1 MQKQK
6 QAILRIP
13 TAISTPLSEHFKAA
27 HSAVTYQGWGEAE
40 GKRIDYFMVSMT
52 GLRVNSYDVLSET
65 HGGVYSSDHNPIVM
79 TAVLE

>member
-6 QAILRIP
+6 QAIQRIP
-13 TAISTPLSEHFKAA
+13 TAISNPLSVHFQAA

-40 GKRIDYFMVSMT
+40 GKRIDYFMESMT
-52 GLRVNSYDVLSET
+52 GLRVNSYDELAGI
-65 HGGVYSSDHNPIVM
+65 HDGVYSSDHNPIVM